1 MKRSGF
7 TLIELLVVVAI
18 IGILAA
24 VGVVA
29 YNGYTKAAKK
39 NMVLSNLNKV
49 VKLIQSELLICSA
62 GGEMMPYLKSLKNSN
77 IKNMTNYNCEYFKK
91 NGYSENHVWIAGAV
105 AAYLHSYG
113 HLDGFSNPFNK
124 DDNVKSGIN
133 ISGGCA
139 ANEVVLG
146 RVRCSEKPAG
156 VYICCCKWGEG
167 ANDYTEKIIQNPF

>member
-1 MKRSGF
+1 MKQKGF
-7 TLIELLVVVAI
+7 SLIELLVVVAI

-49 VKLIQSELLICSA
+49 VKLIQSELLICLA

-77 IKNMTNYNCEYFKK
+77 MKNMTNYSCEYFKN
-91 NGYSENHVWIAGAV
+91 NGYSEDHVWIAGAV

-113 HLDGFSNPFNK
+113 QFDGFSNPFNK
-124 DDNVKSGIN
+124 DDNIESGIN
-133 ISGGCA
+133 TGSCV

-146 RVRCSEKPAG
+146 RVHCGEKPAG
-156 VYICCCKWGEG
+156 VYKCCCKWGEG

>member
-1 MKRSGF
+1 MKQKGF
-7 TLIELLVVVAI
+7 SLIELLVVVAI

-49 VKLIQSELLICSA
+49 VKLIQSELLICLA
-62 GGEMMPYLKSLKNSN
+62 GGEMMPYLKSLKNNN
-77 IKNMTNYNCEYFKK
+77 IKNMSNYSCEYFKK
-91 NGYSENHVWIAGAV
+91 NGYAENHVWIAGAV

-113 HLDGFSNPFNK
+113 QFDGFSNPFNK
-124 DDNVKSGIN
+124 DDNIESGIN
-133 ISGGCA
+133 TGSCV

-146 RVRCSEKPAG
+146 RVRCNEKPAG
-156 VYICCCKWGEG
+156 TYKCCCKWGEG
-167 ANDYTEKIIQNPF
+167 ANDYTEKIIPNPF